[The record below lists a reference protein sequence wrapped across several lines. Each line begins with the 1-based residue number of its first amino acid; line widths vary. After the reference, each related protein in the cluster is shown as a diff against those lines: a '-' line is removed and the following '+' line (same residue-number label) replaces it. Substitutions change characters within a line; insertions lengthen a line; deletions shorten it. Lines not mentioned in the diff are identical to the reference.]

1 MRKLIILF
9 IISVINTFISFSQI
23 SKSSDVFKLTDGQYH
38 RVGKVVRENDWKFT
52 TYIYKN
58 INGLDLLIGKALD
71 GKVFAKN
78 KNGEFKEV
86 ITIQRDKKRSTIYFI
101 KNGNLIGKGSWWND
115 KIYKATGYNF
125 WDGTTYELVGKID
138 GGGENKSLGAA
149 LLLIYN

>member
-9 IISVINTFISFSQI
+9 IISVINPFISFSQI

-58 INGLDLLIGKALD
+58 INGSDILIGKAVD
-71 GKVFAKN
+71 GKVFAIN
-78 KNGEFKEV
+78 KNGNYYEV
-86 ITIQRDKKRSTIYFI
+86 FTGERDNKRSTIYFI
-101 KNGNLIGKGSWWND
+101 KNGSLIGKGSWWSEF
-115 KIYKATGYNF
+115 IYKATGYNF